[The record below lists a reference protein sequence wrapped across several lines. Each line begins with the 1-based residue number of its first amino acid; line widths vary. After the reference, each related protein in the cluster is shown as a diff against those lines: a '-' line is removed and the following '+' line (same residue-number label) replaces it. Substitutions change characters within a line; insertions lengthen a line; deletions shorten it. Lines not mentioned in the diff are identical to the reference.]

1 MNGSSVVAGFGGVH
15 RNACA
20 AVCTADRILG
30 ICEQERITRVAAAG
44 FNETG
49 LPDEALDTI
58 LVRAGRRR
66 ADITT
71 FALAEASPAIDG
83 NEPVRLDHHFG
94 HACAAFL
101 PSRVGRAVIVVCDH
115 EAPQISVWEG
125 RGNDITRLEQPWH
138 GVGFSRL
145 YSDCA
150 EALGFNTRGREQ
162 RMEALARLQA
172 RARDDRAAPLFQ
184 LAADCLKV
192 RPDWQTQVASWLEP
206 AGDSVKASAVAHA
219 LQQRIGDLLVQF
231 LAEVRRRVPGVPLCV
246 GGSLFFNSYF
256 NSRLKLETGFD
267 TVFIPVNPGNA
278 GNSVGAALYAAGS
291 ARPEVTPFC
300 GPSYSSEEIKAT
312 LDNCKLT
319 YEWASESETIT
330 IAVDALK
337 KGRLVGWFDGPMEW
351 GARALGGRS
360 ILANPFAPY
369 VLDNLNRFLKQR
381 EAWRGYALS
390 GLPEGVIE
398 AFDGPRDSAYMECD
412 YVPKDAE
419 RFRHI
424 LPGRNAA
431 LRVHTVRPE
440 GPPRFR
446 GLLDEFG
453 RASGCP
459 IVVNTS
465 FNGFREP
472 IVCSPRDAIR
482 VFFGTGIDT
491 LVFGEF
497 VLTK

>member
-49 LPDEALDTI
+49 LPDEALDTV
-58 LVRAGRRR
+58 LLRAGRRR
-66 ADITT
+66 ADITM

-101 PSRVGRAVIVVCDH
+101 PSRFERAVIDICDH
-115 EAPQISVWEG
+115 EAPHISVWEG
-125 RGNDITRLEQPWH
+125 RGTDITRLEHAWH
-138 GVGFSRL
+138 GPGFSNL
-145 YSDCA
+145 YSECA
-150 EALGFNTRGREQ
+150 EALGFRTRGREQ
-162 RMEALARLQA
+162 RMEALARLEA
-172 RARDDRAAPLFQ
+172 GGGDERATRLFALVADRIEF
-184 LAADCLKV
+184 
-192 RPDWQTQVASWLEP
+192 RSDWHAQVAGWLRSSSDP
-206 AGDSVKASAVAHA
+206 ASASAIAQA
-219 LQQRIGDLLVQF
+219 LQRRIGDLLVEF
-231 LAEVRRRVPGVPLCV
+231 MADVRRRAPGVPLCI
-246 GGSLFFNSYF
+246 GGSLFFNSHL
-256 NSRLKLETGFD
+256 NSRVKLEAGFD
-267 TVFIPVNPGNA
+267 AVFVPVNPGNA
-278 GNSVGAALYAAGS
+278 GLSVGAALYAAGPTRQ
-291 ARPEVTPFC
+291 AVIPFS
-300 GPSYSSEEIKAT
+300 GPSYSGEEIKAT

-319 YEWASESETIT
+319 YQWASESETIA
-330 IAVDALK
+330 IAVEELK
-337 KGRLVGWFDGPMEW
+337 KGRLVAWFDGGMEW

-390 GLPEGVIE
+390 GLTEGVRE
-398 AFDGPRDSAYMECD
+398 AFDGPPDSPYMECD
-412 YVPKDAE
+412 YVPKNRE

-424 LPGRNAA
+424 LPGPNAA
-431 LRVHTVRPE
+431 LRVHTVGAD

-446 GLLDEFG
+446 ALLQHFG
-453 RASGCP
+453 VATGCP

-472 IVCSPRDAIR
+472 MVCSPRDAIR
-482 VFFGTGIDT
+482 VFFGTGLDVLI
-491 LVFGEF
+491 LGEF